1 MYSVYMYVLTITLFI
16 IIIQEPDEFSEVLQD
31 SIDTQTAEVIHKTA
45 QCKAALLEIISA
57 VNSIEQQLQKT
68 LEDHSNAMYKSID
81 YVKLPKAITSPQKS
95 KATRISDSHSNEYSV
110 QRDGFLCGDSMQ
122 QVLGRFSLL
131 LQRSVREMV
140 YSSST
145 VIYNTLTIHPINDT
159 TVDSDLYDIHTG
171 DSSNGVKLQARML
184 FAIPGVVLVP
194 SVADVYDIVSGLM
207 ASIADLLHQIQSWAP
222 CEDEEEV
229 EKEEEKIEE
238 IVDQIHKM
246 QTALKLHFD
255 CKI

>member
-1 MYSVYMYVLTITLFI
+1 MYMYFITLFI

-31 SIDTQTAEVIHKTA
+31 AIDTQTAEVIHKTA
-45 QCKAALLEIISA
+45 QCKAALLEIIST
-57 VNSIEQQLQKT
+57 VNSIEQQLHKT

-131 LQRSVREMV
+131 LQRSVRQMV

-145 VIYNTLTIHPINDT
+145 VLYNALTIHPINDT
-159 TVDSDLYDIHTG
+159 TG
-171 DSSNGVKLQARML
+171 DSSTGVKLQARML

-194 SVADVYDIVSGLM
+194 SVADVYGIVSGLM

-222 CEDEEEV
+222 CEDTEEV
-229 EKEEEKIEE
+229 DKEEVKIEE
-238 IVDQIHKM
+238 TVDQIHKM

>member
-1 MYSVYMYVLTITLFI
+1 MYMYFITLLI

-31 SIDTQTAEVIHKTA
+31 AIDTQTAEVIHKTA
-45 QCKAALLEIISA
+45 QCKAALLEIIST
-57 VNSIEQQLQKT
+57 VNSIEQQLHKT

-131 LQRSVREMV
+131 LQRSVRQMV

-145 VIYNTLTIHPINDT
+145 VLYNALTIHPINDT
-159 TVDSDLYDIHTG
+159 TG

-194 SVADVYDIVSGLM
+194 SVADVYGIVSGLM
-207 ASIADLLHQIQSWAP
+207 ASIVDLLHQIQSWAP
-222 CEDEEEV
+222 CEDTEEV
-229 EKEEEKIEE
+229 DKEEVKIEE
-238 IVDQIHKM
+238 TVDQIHKM